1 MIGNRSPQATLDR
14 RRAGVLL
21 HPTSLPS
28 GDFGADAWRFID
40 LLAESGLTVWQMLP
54 LGPTHEDLSPYHALS
69 VHAFSPLLINPTR
82 LAEWGWIPAGM
93 GGGRAAQL
101 AAAYAWWSRHAD
113 ADLRAEAEAFFDI
126 AGHWLEDYALFSA
139 LREREQHQP
148 WWQWPAALRDRAP
161 AALEAAR
168 RELAEAIDRVRFE
181 QFVAARQW
189 HALRAH
195 ADERGVR
202 LFGDM
207 PIFVAHDSA
216 EVWARRDCFRLD
228 AAGQPVA
235 VAGVPPDYFSATGQR
250 WGNPLYD
257 WERLAGRGFDWWIE
271 RVRTE
276 FARFDLVRVDHF
288 RGFEACWEIP
298 ASAQTAVEGA
308 WREVPGAALFDALR
322 DEFHSLP
329 LVAED
334 LGLITPAVHALRERY
349 AMPGMLVLQFGFDGS
364 PENPYV
370 PHRHHIDRVVYTG
383 THDNDTTRS
392 WFEGLDAQAQL
403 RVVDYLGFQH
413 EPMPWPMIRAAF
425 SSVAQ
430 LAVVPMQDLLGAG
443 RGHRMNTPGTTQGN
457 WKWRFEWSELS
468 PPLVS
473 RLRHLVGLYG
483 R

>member
-1 MIGNRSPQATLDR
+1 MTGYRSPQPVLDR

-40 LLAESGLTVWQMLP
+40 LLAECGFSVWQMLP

-69 VHAFSPLLINPTR
+69 VHAFNPLLINPTR
-82 LAEWGWIPAGM
+82 LAEWGWIPAHVD
-93 GGGRAAQL
+93 GGRSAQL
-101 AAAYAWWSRHAD
+101 GSAYHWWRDHAD
-113 ADLRAEAEAFFDI
+113 AGLREEAEGFFES
-126 AGHWLEDYALFSA
+126 AAHWLDDFALFCAVRASEGH
-139 LREREQHQP
+139 RP
-148 WWQWPAALRDRAP
+148 WWEWPPGLRDRQPRA
-161 AALEAAR
+161 
-168 RELAEAIDRVRFE
+168 LAEARRALTDAIDRIRFE

-189 HALRAH
+189 QALRAH

-216 EVWARRDCFRLD
+216 EVWARPDCFRLD
-228 AAGQPVA
+228 DTGQPVV

-257 WERLAGRGFDWWIE
+257 WERLAEIGFDWWIE

-276 FARFDLVRVDHF
+276 FSRFDLVRVDHF

-298 ASAQTAVEGA
+298 ADARTAVEGA
-308 WREVPGAALFDALR
+308 WCPVPGAALFDRLR
-322 DEFHSLP
+322 ETFPELP

-349 AMPGMLVLQFGFDGS
+349 GMPGMLVLQFAFDGS
-364 PENPYV
+364 AANPYV
-370 PHRHHIDRVVYTG
+370 PHRHCLDRVVYTG

-392 WFEGLDAQAQL
+392 WFEDLDAPTQL

-413 EPMPWPMIRAAF
+413 EPMPWPMIRAALA
-425 SSVAQ
+425 SVAQ
-430 LAVVPMQDLLGAG
+430 LAVIPMQDVLGQG
-443 RGHRMNTPGTTQGN
+443 RGHRMNTPGTTHGN
-457 WKWRFEWSELS
+457 WKWRFEWSEVS

-473 RLRHLVGLYG
+473 RLRHLAALYG

>member
-1 MIGNRSPQATLDR
+1 VNGHRSPQPTLER

-40 LLAESGLTVWQMLP
+40 LLAECGLSVWQMLP

-69 VHAFSPLLINPTR
+69 VHAFNPLLINPTR
-82 LAEWGWIPAGM
+82 LAEWGWIPAGRS
-93 GGGRAAQL
+93 GGRAAQL
-101 AAAYAWWSRHAD
+101 AAAYDWWRDYAD
-113 ADLRAEAEAFFDI
+113 AELREEAEAFFAAAD
-126 AGHWLEDYALFSA
+126 HWLGDYALFGA
-139 LREREQHQP
+139 LREREQHRP
-148 WWQWPAALRDRAP
+148 WWQWSAGLRERDPVALA
-161 AALEAAR
+161 EAR
-168 RELAEAIDRVRFE
+168 RELASSMDRLRFE

-189 HALRAH
+189 QALRAH

-216 EVWARRDCFRLD
+216 DVWARPDCFRLD
-228 AAGQPVA
+228 AAGQPTV

-276 FARFDLVRVDHF
+276 LARFDLVRLDHF

-298 ASAQTAVEGA
+298 ASARTAIEGQ
-308 WREVPGAALFDALR
+308 WRAVPGASLFDALR
-322 DEFHSLP
+322 AQFATLP
-329 LVAED
+329 FVAED
-334 LGLITPAVHALRERY
+334 LGYITPAVHALRERY
-349 AMPGMLVLQFGFDGS
+349 ALPGMLVLQFAFDGS
-364 PENPYV
+364 PDNPYA
-370 PHRHHIDRVVYTG
+370 PHRHRSERVVYTG

-413 EPMPWPMIRAAF
+413 EPMPWPMIRAALA
-425 SSVAQ
+425 SVAQ
-430 LAVVPMQDLLGAG
+430 LAVIPMQDLLGLG
-443 RGHRMNTPGTTQGN
+443 VGHRMNTPGTTQGN

-473 RLRHLVGLYG
+473 RLRHLVALYG

>member
-1 MIGNRSPQATLDR
+1 MIDHRSPQPVLDR

-40 LLAESGLTVWQMLP
+40 LLAECGLTVWQMLP

-82 LAEWGWIPAGM
+82 LVEWGWIPAGLS
-93 GGGRAAQL
+93 GGREAQL
-101 AAAYAWWSRHAD
+101 AAAYAWWREYAD
-113 ADLRAEAEAFFDI
+113 ADLREEADAYFDRC
-126 AGHWLEDYALFSA
+126 GHWLDDYALFMA
-139 LREREQHQP
+139 LRVREEHRP
-148 WWQWPAALRDRAP
+148 WWQWPAALRDREP
-161 AALEAAR
+161 AALKAAG
-168 RELAEAIDRVRFE
+168 RELAEPIEHIRFE

-189 HALRAH
+189 QALRQH
-195 ADERGVR
+195 ADDRGVR

-216 EVWARRDCFRLD
+216 EVWARPDCFRLND
-228 AAGQPVA
+228 SGQPVV

-257 WERLAGRGFDWWIE
+257 WERLAERKFDWWIE

-288 RGFEACWEIP
+288 RGFDACWEIP
-298 ASAQTAVEGA
+298 AGSETAIEGA
-308 WREVPGAALFDALR
+308 WHAVPGAALFDTMQE
-322 DEFHSLP
+322 EFPSLP
-329 LVAED
+329 FVAED

-349 AMPGMLVLQFGFDGS
+349 GMPGMLVLQFGFDGS

-370 PHRHHIDRVVYTG
+370 PHRHHVDRVAYTG

-430 LAVVPMQDLLGAG
+430 LAVIPMQDLLGLG
-443 RGHRMNTPGTTQGN
+443 RGHRMNTPGTTRGN
-457 WKWRFEWSELS
+457 WKWRFEWSEVS